1 MCLAHF
7 VNKVINFR
15 SLCEKMSWMCT
26 YFKTET
32 AVAQNLIDD
41 FFFYFW
47 LSDNLSIRRILSE
60 KNMGVRGNYWKNGN
74 FVCRTQQ
81 KGESSHQLLFCNRRF
96 STVYLFCLCL
106 WLRIIRTSNR
116 GVHESKCLWIEVF
129 MNFLHRYFLTV
140 LFMVAEK
147 LYWRKIL
154 CGCFRFIWLWL

>member
-1 MCLAHF
+1 
-7 VNKVINFR
+7 
-15 SLCEKMSWMCT
+15 MSWMCT

-116 GVHESKCLWIEVF
+116 GVHEFPSQIFFNRVIHSCRE
-129 MNFLHRYFLTV
+129 T
-140 LFMVAEK
+140 
-147 LYWRKIL
+147 IL
-154 CGCFRFIWLWL
+154 KKNSLWLLPFYMTVAIIVIMKRRMMHCNCIVPP